1 MPEPSPTTPPAGA
14 PPPADAAAGRAAAR
28 SEERSEETDAWA
40 EVEARWAEPAAHLAY
55 LARFPD
61 LDGLGQAG
69 RRYRAALEA
78 RPGDATALAMKAEIL
93 KRATVVGLAMLP
105 RTPPPSPAAGR
116 WKRAVLVALT
126 LSMGA
131 ALAVLTWK
139 LLTGFPS

>member
-1 MPEPSPTTPPAGA
+1 MPEPSPTTPP
-14 PPPADAAAGRAAAR
+14 DEAAGRAA
-28 SEERSEETDAWA
+28 ERSAEADAWA
-40 EVEARWAEPAAHLAY
+40 EVEARWADQAAHHAY

-93 KRATVVGLAMLP
+93 RRATAVGLAMLP
-105 RTPPPSPAAGR
+105 RTPPPSPGSGR
-116 WKRAVLVALT
+116 WKRVALVVLT
-126 LSMGA
+126 VWMGA
-131 ALAVLTWK
+131 TLAVLTWK